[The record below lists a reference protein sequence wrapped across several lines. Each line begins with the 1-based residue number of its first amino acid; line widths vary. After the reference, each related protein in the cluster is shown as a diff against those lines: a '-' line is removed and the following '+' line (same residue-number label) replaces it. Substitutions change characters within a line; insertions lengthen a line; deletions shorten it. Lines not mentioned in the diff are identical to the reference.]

1 MSATEP
7 ATPATPATPAAPAAN
22 QPATPEPVT
31 PAQETD
37 WKAEARKWEER
48 AKANKTAA
56 EKLAEIEEATKTA
69 EQKAA
74 ERLEAAEKRAAALE
88 VKALRAEIAATKG
101 VPVALLSGS
110 TQEELEAAADAL
122 IEFRGV
128 VAPKPDPSQ
137 GGTGQTPHR
146 AAPGADTFAAG
157 VRL

>member
-1 MSATEP
+1 MSVTE
-7 ATPATPATPAAPAAN
+7 PAAPATSAA
-22 QPATPEPVT
+22 PTVHTATAAIPEPVT

-69 EQKAA
+69 EEKAA
-74 ERLEAAEKRAAALE
+74 ERLAAAERRAAELE
-88 VKALRAEIAATKG
+88 VKALRAEIASTKG
-101 VPVALLSGS
+101 VPVALLTGS

-128 VAPKPDPSQ
+128 IAPKPDLSQ

-146 AAPGADTFAAG
+146 TAPGADTFAAG
-157 VRL
+157 VKL